1 MLAEA
6 VSDGRLTLEEHAERL
21 EEASSART
29 LGELAGL
36 TVDLAGPDDQPLRLD
51 GARPVAAF
59 FGSQRRDGRW
69 VVPERLAVT
78 AIFGEA
84 VLDFR
89 SALLQSSRVTV
100 YATVICGRL
109 RLLIPEGIRVEI
121 SGTSVASLRH
131 GVVPA
136 RPPAAGRDV
145 GDGRVLAGGRTAGGG
160 RAAAADQQDMPVI
173 EVRGLIMGGRVQAV
187 TPPRGRF
194 LGLFPRRGLPRG
206 NR

>member
-6 VSDGRLTLEEHAERL
+6 VSDGRLTVEEHAERL

-29 LGELAGL
+29 LGELARL
-36 TVDLAGPDDQPLRLD
+36 TVDLAGPEDQPLRLD
-51 GARPVAAF
+51 GARPMAAF
-59 FGSQRRDGRW
+59 FSSQRRDGRW

-78 AIFGEA
+78 AICGEA

-109 RLLIPEGIRVEI
+109 RLLIPEGVRVEI
-121 SGTSVASLRH
+121 SGTSVASLRQ
-131 GVVPA
+131 GVAPTW
-136 RPPAAGRDV
+136 PPVGRDV
-145 GDGRVLAGGRTAGGG
+145 DDARAVASR
-160 RAAAADQQDMPVI
+160 RAARIGPAADHLPPEAPVI

-187 TPPRGRF
+187 TPQRARF
-194 LGLFPRRGLPRG
+194 LGLFPRRGLTRHD
-206 NR
+206 R